1 MVRKPLITQGYS
13 LAEEVANS
21 ISHGIGLVFG
31 IVGLVL
37 LLVQA
42 VDTNAS
48 ATAITSYSLY
58 GGSMIMLFLA
68 STLYHAIP
76 HQRAKQ
82 WLKKFDHCAIYL
94 LIAGTYTPFLLVGL
108 NSPLAKGL
116 MIVIW
121 SLALLGILF
130 KLTIA
135 HRFKILSLVTYLT
148 MGWLS
153 LIVVY
158 QLAVKLAVGGV
169 TLLAVGGVVYSLGV
183 IFYVCKRIPYNH
195 AIWHGFVLGGS
206 VCHFPGDLSVRRPI
220 LIKLPRW
227 RCAYRGYGYLRPGN
241 PTVALR
247 LPWLR
252 YLQSSSPAKAR
263 APQAGSHNALLR
275 VFQRIGQ
282 RFDAQA
288 SGIVAHAEDAV
299 RLHIVIHHHL
309 HQQLAIIQ
317 LNRRK
322 YRPGAAPVVAHFQL
336 QIFPRFRHPA
346 GGP

>member
-42 VDTNAS
+42 ADTNAS
-48 ATAITSYSLY
+48 ATAIASYSLY

-206 VCHFPGDLSVRRPI
+206 VCHFRRFIFTSASPD
-220 LIKLPRW
+220 KH
-227 RCAYRGYGYLRPGN
+227 

-247 LPWLR
+247 LPWLQYSTVWKFHGGATLTVATIFCGR
-252 YLQSSSPAKAR
+252 VAR
-263 APQAGSHNALLR
+263 L
-275 VFQRIGQ
+275 
-282 RFDAQA
+282 
-288 SGIVAHAEDAV
+288 
-299 RLHIVIHHHL
+299 
-309 HQQLAIIQ
+309 
-317 LNRRK
+317 RRK
-322 YRPGAAPVVAHFQL
+322 RRKPGT
-336 QIFPRFRHPA
+336 FP
-346 GGP
+346 